1 MAELPACI
9 HGGGAPMVASWSSHF
24 ASMVVELPWWRVVPS
39 LTDPAMAVGS
49 RILPARRSGRE
60 RRSSGSG
67 REREHAVAVGDV
79 VGGLML

>member
-1 MAELPACI
+1 
-9 HGGGAPMVASWSSHF
+9 MVASWSSHF

-67 REREHAVAVGDV
+67 REREHAVAGVG
-79 VGGLML
+79 VGCGVTREEVSGCGSGG